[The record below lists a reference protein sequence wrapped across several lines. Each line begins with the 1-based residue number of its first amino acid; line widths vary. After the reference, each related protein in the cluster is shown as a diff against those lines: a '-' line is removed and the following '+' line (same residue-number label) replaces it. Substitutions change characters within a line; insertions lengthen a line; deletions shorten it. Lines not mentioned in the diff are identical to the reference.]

1 MHQFSLSMIKS
12 DRHINVQG
20 AVQIGMPTFGE
31 LLTRYIERAGIS
43 DAELALSTGVQR
55 QTIFRWK
62 EGLTARPR
70 YREDVV
76 RIAAKLRLT
85 PEERDELLLA
95 AGFPPEHLKP
105 STGAPPVNV
114 PTMTTEDC
122 SEQAA
127 DPPGEAFPLPSS
139 GRNTS
144 TIQDAGSTQDTGSI
158 LKEKTPARPTHLID
172 NPVLML
178 GVAAIL
184 MLVVALVGTVALR
197 ALFPQA
203 DGPQT
208 DGVQTVAVSTPIP
221 APETPLPAASTPLP
235 TPSPAP
241 VVAEPGEHL
250 IVIAPFV
257 GYTSGDLRFNIAG
270 RIREALEAEL
280 RQAGLTDVRIA
291 IWPEPL
297 SEAEQA
303 ERALASSHAAM
314 VIWGE
319 YDVGRVR
326 AGLTT
331 PTLEDAYWVNPVDAP
346 SSLPYVI
353 NQDVP
358 RDARIFA
365 LYTLA
370 GYYRTIEET
379 EKALAAYRRT
389 LAQSPDDPTILASA
403 HFYIG
408 LLTPAVQG
416 YTVQSLSNAINHYT
430 KALELQPNWENTRYK
445 RGTALLGR
453 ALLSLNEQPDL
464 DAAIADFDA
473 VVRRY
478 PNRADP
484 LLNRGIAYYQRNDAE
499 ALDAAY
505 RDFSRVTT
513 LAPEDPRG
521 YYHRAL
527 VEIRR
532 NSPAWVAD
540 LEEAQR
546 LAPNFPSIQ
555 NAFCWGYGTA
565 GEAETALPYCDA
577 AVALDSTG
585 ASFDSRAI
593 ALAQLGRYA
602 EAAADLRAYLDWVQA
617 EHPSLYAKY
626 RGLRVEGWIEALE
639 RGENPFT
646 ADELALLRRGAE

>member
-1 MHQFSLSMIKS
+1 
-12 DRHINVQG
+12 
-20 AVQIGMPTFGE
+20 MPTFGE
-31 LLTRYIERAGIS
+31 LLTQYIERAGIT
-43 DAELALSTGVQR
+43 DAELARSTGVQR

-70 YREDVV
+70 HRKDVV

-85 PEERDELLLA
+85 PEERDALLLA

-105 STGAPPVNV
+105 GAGVPSVNV
-114 PTMTTEDC
+114 PAMTAEIAT
-122 SEQAA
+122 AA
-127 DPPGEAFPLPSS
+127 EGNPPGEASPILSPGHDTPS
-139 GRNTS
+139 
-144 TIQDAGSTQDTGSI
+144 IQGVVSAQDI
-158 LKEKTPARPTHLID
+158 VPIVEEKMPVQLARLID
-172 NPVLML
+172 NPALML
-178 GVAAIL
+178 GVAAALIL
-184 MLVVALVGTVALR
+184 IVALVGTIALR
-197 ALFPQA
+197 AFF
-203 DGPQT
+203 PQT
-208 DGVQTVAVSTPIP
+208 DATQMVAASTPAT
-221 APETPLPAASTPLP
+221 APETPLPAASTPSSA
-235 TPSPAP
+235 PSHTASPGSI
-241 VVAEPGEHL
+241 VAKPGEHL

-257 GYTSGDLRFNIAG
+257 GYTSGDLRFNVAG
-270 RIREALEAEL
+270 RICEVLEAEL
-280 RQAGLTDVRIA
+280 RQAKLADVRIA

-297 SEAEQA
+297 FEAEQA
-303 ERALASSHAAM
+303 EHILLSSHATM

-319 YDVGRVR
+319 YDAGRVR
-326 AGLTT
+326 ASLTT

-353 NQDVP
+353 NQAVP
-358 RDARIFA
+358 RDARVFA

-370 GYYRTIEET
+370 GYYRTIEEA
-379 EKALAAYRRT
+379 EKALAVYRRT
-389 LAQSPDDPTILASA
+389 LAQSPDDPTILASV

-416 YTVQSLSNAINHYT
+416 YTVQSLSNAIHHYT
-430 KALELQPNWENTRYK
+430 KTLELQPDWENARYN

-453 ALLSLNEQPDL
+453 ALLSLNERPDL

-478 PNRADP
+478 PNRVDP
-484 LLNRGIAYYQRNDAE
+484 LLNRGIAYYQRNDDE

-505 RDFSRVTT
+505 RDFSRVIA

-532 NSPAWVAD
+532 NNPTWVAD

-546 LAPNFPSIQ
+546 LAPDFTPIQ

-565 GEAETALPYCDA
+565 GEAETTLSHCDA

-602 EAAADLRAYLDWVQA
+602 EAAADLHAYLAWVQA
-617 EHPSLYAKY
+617 EHPSLYTKY

-646 ADELALLRRGAE
+646 ADELAWLRRGAE

>member
-1 MHQFSLSMIKS
+1 MS
-12 DRHINVQG
+12 
-20 AVQIGMPTFGE
+20 TFGE

-43 DAELALSTGVQR
+43 DAELARSTGVQR

-70 YREDVV
+70 HREDVV
-76 RIAAKLRLT
+76 RITAKLRLT
-85 PEERDELLLA
+85 PEERDALLLA

-105 STGAPPVNV
+105 GAGVPSVNV
-114 PTMTTEDC
+114 PAVTAEIATEP
-122 SEQAA
+122 EGN
-127 DPPGEAFPLPSS
+127 PPGEASPILSP
-139 GRNTS
+139 GLDTPA
-144 TIQDAGSTQDTGSI
+144 TQGIASTQSVVSI
-158 LKEKTPARPTHLID
+158 VEEEEERVVQPARLID
-172 NPVLML
+172 NPALML
-178 GVAAIL
+178 GVAAALIL
-184 MLVVALVGTVALR
+184 IVALVGTIALR
-197 ALFPQA
+197 AFL
-203 DGPQT
+203 PQT
-208 DGVQTVAVSTPIP
+208 DATQTVAASTSAT
-221 APETPLPAASTPLP
+221 APETLLSAASTPSPAPSP

-241 VVAEPGEHL
+241 IVAGPGEHL

-257 GYTSGDLRFNIAG
+257 GYTSDDLRFNVAG
-270 RIREALEAEL
+270 RIREALETEL
-280 RQAGLTDVRIA
+280 RQAGLTDVRLA
-291 IWPEPL
+291 IWPEAL

-303 ERALASSHAAM
+303 ERVLTSSRAAM

-319 YDVGRVR
+319 YDAGRVR
-326 AGLTT
+326 ASLTT
-331 PTLEDAYWVNPVDAP
+331 PTQEDAYWVNPVDAP

-370 GYYRTIEET
+370 GYYRTIEEA
-379 EKALAAYRRT
+379 EKALAVYRRT
-389 LAQSPDDPTILASA
+389 LAQSPDDPTILASV

-416 YTVQSLSNAINHYT
+416 YTVQSLSNAIYHYT
-430 KALELQPNWENTRYK
+430 KTLELQPDWENARYN

-464 DAAIADFDA
+464 DAAIADFNA

-478 PNRADP
+478 PNRVDP
-484 LLNRGIAYYQRNDAE
+484 LLNRGIAYYQRNNSED
-499 ALDAAY
+499 LDAAY
-505 RDFSRVTT
+505 RDFSRVMT
-513 LAPEDPRG
+513 LAPEDPRS

-532 NSPAWVAD
+532 NNPNWVAD
-540 LEEAQR
+540 LEAAWQ
-546 LAPNFPSIQ
+546 LAPDFAPIQ

-602 EAAADLRAYLDWVQA
+602 EAAADLRAYLAWVQK

-626 RGLRVEGWIEALE
+626 RGPRVEGWIKALE

-646 ADELALLRRGAE
+646 ADELALLRRGGE

>member
-1 MHQFSLSMIKS
+1 MS
-12 DRHINVQG
+12 
-20 AVQIGMPTFGE
+20 TFGE
-31 LLTRYIERAGIS
+31 LLTKYIERAGIS
-43 DAELALSTGVQR
+43 DAELARSTGVQR

-105 STGAPPVNV
+105 IAGASSLEAAAG
-114 PTMTTEDC
+114 T
-122 SEQAA
+122 SGIAAEQASSA
-127 DPPGEAFPLPSS
+127 LLPAPDHDASTAQNAAFTV
-139 GRNTS
+139 G
-144 TIQDAGSTQDTGSI
+144 A
-158 LKEKTPARPTHLID
+158 ETPARPVRLID
-172 NPVLML
+172 HPALML
-178 GVAAIL
+178 GVAAALI
-184 MLVVALVGTVALR
+184 LVVALVGTLVLR
-197 ALFPQA
+197 ALFPQPTEA
-203 DGPQT
+203 PAT
-208 DGVQTVAVSTPIP
+208 PAPSVPAAALSTPSL
-221 APETPLPAASTPLP
+221 APSP

-241 VVAEPGEHL
+241 IVAGPGEHL

-257 GYTSGDLRFNIAG
+257 GYTSDDLRFNIAG

-280 RQAGLTDVRIA
+280 RQAGLTDARIA

-297 SEAEQA
+297 SEADQA
-303 ERALASSHAAM
+303 ERVLASAHAAM

-319 YDVGRVR
+319 YDAGRVR

-331 PTLEDAYWVNPVDAP
+331 PTQEDAYWVNPVDAP

-370 GYYRTIEET
+370 GYYRTVEET
-379 EKALAAYRRT
+379 DKALLVYRRT
-389 LAQSPDDPTILASA
+389 LAQAPSDPTILAST

-408 LLTPAVQG
+408 LLTPIVQG
-416 YTVQSLSNAINHYT
+416 YTVQSLSEAIRHYT
-430 KALELQPNWENTRYK
+430 KTLELQPTWENARYN

-453 ALLSLNEQPDL
+453 ALLSLDERADL
-464 DAAIADFDA
+464 DAAIADFD
-473 VVRRY
+473 VVIRRH
-478 PNRADP
+478 PNRLDP
-484 LLNRGIAYYQRNDAE
+484 LLNRGIAYYQRNDDE
-499 ALDAAY
+499 ALAAAY
-505 RDFSRVTT
+505 NDFSRVIM
-513 LAPEDPRG
+513 LAPEDHRG

-532 NSPAWVAD
+532 NSPNWAAD
-540 LEEAQR
+540 LEQAQR
-546 LAPNFPSIQ
+546 LAPDFALIQ
-555 NAFCWGYGTA
+555 NALCWGYGTA
-565 GEAETALPYCDA
+565 GEAQTALPYCDA
-577 AVALDSTG
+577 AVALDPTG

-593 ALAQLGRYA
+593 ALAQLGRHE
-602 EAAADLRAYLDWVQA
+602 EAAADLRAYLAWVQQ

-626 RGLRVEGWIEALE
+626 RGPRVEGWIEALE

-646 ADELALLRRGAE
+646 ADELSLLRKGAE

>member
-1 MHQFSLSMIKS
+1 MS
-12 DRHINVQG
+12 
-20 AVQIGMPTFGE
+20 TFGE
-31 LLTRYIERAGIS
+31 LLTQYIERAGIS
-43 DAELALSTGVQR
+43 DAELARSTGVQR

-70 YREDVV
+70 HREDVV

-85 PEERDELLLA
+85 PEERDALLLA

-105 STGAPPVNV
+105 GAGV
-114 PTMTTEDC
+114 PSMNAPAVTAEI
-122 SEQAA
+122 AA
-127 DPPGEAFPLPSS
+127 EPEGNPPGEASPILSPGLDPSATQ
-139 GRNTS
+139 G
-144 TIQDAGSTQDTGSI
+144 IASTQSVVSI
-158 LKEKTPARPTHLID
+158 VEEGERVVQPARLID
-172 NPVLML
+172 NPALML
-178 GVAAIL
+178 GVAAALIL
-184 MLVVALVGTVALR
+184 FVALVGTIALR
-197 ALFPQA
+197 AFL
-203 DGPQT
+203 PQT
-208 DGVQTVAVSTPIP
+208 DATQTVAASTSAT
-221 APETPLPAASTPLP
+221 APETPLSAASTPSPAPSP

-241 VVAEPGEHL
+241 IVAGPGEHL

-257 GYTSGDLRFNIAG
+257 GYTSDDLRFNVAG
-270 RIREALEAEL
+270 RIREALETEL
-280 RQAGLTDVRIA
+280 RQAGLTDVRLA
-291 IWPEPL
+291 IWPEAL

-303 ERALASSHAAM
+303 ERVLTSSRAAM

-319 YDVGRVR
+319 YDAGRVR
-326 AGLTT
+326 ASLTT
-331 PTLEDAYWVNPVDAP
+331 PTQEDAYWVNPVDAP

-370 GYYRTIEET
+370 GYYRTIEEA
-379 EKALAAYRRT
+379 EKALAVYRRT
-389 LAQSPDDPTILASA
+389 LAQSPNDPTILASV

-416 YTVQSLSNAINHYT
+416 YTVQSLSNAIYHYT
-430 KALELQPNWENTRYK
+430 KTLELQPDWENARYN

-478 PNRADP
+478 PNRVDP
-484 LLNRGIAYYQRNDAE
+484 LLNRGIAYYQRNDGE

-505 RDFSRVTT
+505 QDFSRVMT
-513 LAPEDPRG
+513 LAPEDPRS

-532 NSPAWVAD
+532 NNPNWVAD
-540 LEEAQR
+540 LEAAWQ
-546 LAPNFPSIQ
+546 LAPDFAPIQ

-602 EAAADLRAYLDWVQA
+602 EAAADLRAYLAWVQK

-626 RGLRVEGWIEALE
+626 RGPRVEGWIEALE

>member
-1 MHQFSLSMIKS
+1 MS
-12 DRHINVQG
+12 
-20 AVQIGMPTFGE
+20 TFGK
-31 LLTRYIERAGIS
+31 LLTRYIERAGIT
-43 DAELALSTGVQR
+43 DAELARSTGVQR

-70 YREDVV
+70 HREDVV

-85 PEERDELLLA
+85 PEERDALLLA

-105 STGAPPVNV
+105 GTGIPAVNV
-114 PTMTTEDC
+114 PAVTAEIAAATEG
-122 SEQAA
+122 S
-127 DPPGEAFPLPSS
+127 PPGEASPILSP
-139 GRNTS
+139 GLDTS
-144 TIQDAGSTQDTGSI
+144 ATQGIASTQRVVSI
-158 LKEKTPARPTHLID
+158 VEKGERVVQPARLID
-172 NPVLML
+172 NPALML
-178 GVAAIL
+178 GVAAALIL
-184 MLVVALVGTVALR
+184 FVALVGTIALR
-197 ALFPQA
+197 AFL
-203 DGPQT
+203 PQT
-208 DGVQTVAVSTPIP
+208 DTTQPVAASTPAT
-221 APETPLPAASTPLP
+221 APETPLPATSTPSP

-241 VVAEPGEHL
+241 IVAGPGEHL

-257 GYTSGDLRFNIAG
+257 GYTSDDLRFNIAG
-270 RIREALEAEL
+270 RIREALETEL
-280 RQAGLTDVRIA
+280 QQAGLTDVRLA
-291 IWPEPL
+291 IWPEAL

-303 ERALASSHAAM
+303 ERVVTSSRAAM

-319 YDVGRVR
+319 YDAGRVR
-326 AGLTT
+326 ASLTT
-331 PTLEDAYWVNPVDAP
+331 PTQEDAYWVNPVDAP

-370 GYYRTIEET
+370 GYYRTIEEA
-379 EKALAAYRRT
+379 EKALAVYRRT
-389 LAQSPDDPTILASA
+389 LAQSPNDPTILASV

-416 YTVQSLSNAINHYT
+416 YTVQSLSNAIYHYT
-430 KALELQPNWENTRYK
+430 KTLELQPDWENARYN

-464 DAAIADFDA
+464 DAAIADFNA

-478 PNRADP
+478 PNRVDP
-484 LLNRGIAYYQRNDAE
+484 LLNRGIAYYQRNDSE
-499 ALDAAY
+499 ALEAAY
-505 RDFSRVTT
+505 RDFSRVMT
-513 LAPEDPRG
+513 LAPDDPRG

-532 NSPAWVAD
+532 NSPNWVAD
-540 LEEAQR
+540 LEAAWR
-546 LAPNFPSIQ
+546 LAPDFAPIQ

-577 AVALDSTG
+577 AVALDSSG

-602 EAAADLRAYLDWVQA
+602 EAAADLRAYLAWVQK

-626 RGLRVEGWIEALE
+626 RGPRVEGWIEALE

>member
-1 MHQFSLSMIKS
+1 MS
-12 DRHINVQG
+12 
-20 AVQIGMPTFGE
+20 TFGE

-43 DAELALSTGVQR
+43 DAELARSTGVQR

-70 YREDVV
+70 HREDVV

-85 PEERDELLLA
+85 PEERDALLLA

-105 STGAPPVNV
+105 GAGVPSVNV
-114 PTMTTEDC
+114 PAVTAEIATEP
-122 SEQAA
+122 EGN
-127 DPPGEAFPLPSS
+127 PPGEASPILSP
-139 GRNTS
+139 GLDTPA
-144 TIQDAGSTQDTGSI
+144 TQGIASTQSVVSI
-158 LKEKTPARPTHLID
+158 VEEEEERVVQPARLID
-172 NPVLML
+172 NPALML
-178 GVAAIL
+178 GVAAALIL
-184 MLVVALVGTVALR
+184 IVALVGTIALR
-197 ALFPQA
+197 AFL
-203 DGPQT
+203 PQT
-208 DGVQTVAVSTPIP
+208 DATQTVAASTSAT
-221 APETPLPAASTPLP
+221 APETLLSAASTPSPAPSP

-241 VVAEPGEHL
+241 IVAGPGEHL

-257 GYTSGDLRFNIAG
+257 GYTSDDLRFNVAG
-270 RIREALEAEL
+270 RIREALETEL
-280 RQAGLTDVRIA
+280 RQAGLTDVRLA
-291 IWPEPL
+291 IWPEAL

-303 ERALASSHAAM
+303 ERVLTSSRAAM

-319 YDVGRVR
+319 YDAGRVR
-326 AGLTT
+326 ASLTT
-331 PTLEDAYWVNPVDAP
+331 PTQEDAYWVNPVDAP

-370 GYYRTIEET
+370 GYYRTIEEA
-379 EKALAAYRRT
+379 EKALAVYRRT
-389 LAQSPDDPTILASA
+389 LAQSPDDPTILASV

-416 YTVQSLSNAINHYT
+416 YTVQSLSNAIYHYT
-430 KALELQPNWENTRYK
+430 KTLELQPDWENARYN

-464 DAAIADFDA
+464 DAAIADFNA

-478 PNRADP
+478 PNRVDP
-484 LLNRGIAYYQRNDAE
+484 LLNRGIAYYQRNNSED
-499 ALDAAY
+499 LDAAY
-505 RDFSRVTT
+505 RDFSRVMT
-513 LAPEDPRG
+513 LAPEDPRS

-532 NSPAWVAD
+532 NNPNWVAD
-540 LEEAQR
+540 LEAAWQ
-546 LAPNFPSIQ
+546 LAPDFAPIQ

-602 EAAADLRAYLDWVQA
+602 EAAADLRAYLAWVQK

-626 RGLRVEGWIEALE
+626 RGPRVEGWIKALE

-646 ADELALLRRGAE
+646 ADELALLRRGGE

>member
-1 MHQFSLSMIKS
+1 MS
-12 DRHINVQG
+12 
-20 AVQIGMPTFGE
+20 TFGE
-31 LLTRYIERAGIS
+31 LLTQYIERAGIS
-43 DAELALSTGVQR
+43 DAELARSTGVQR

-70 YREDVV
+70 HREDVV

-85 PEERDELLLA
+85 PEERDALLLA

-105 STGAPPVNV
+105 GAGV
-114 PTMTTEDC
+114 PSMNAPAVTAEI
-122 SEQAA
+122 AA
-127 DPPGEAFPLPSS
+127 EPEGNPPGEASPILSPGLDPSATQ
-139 GRNTS
+139 G
-144 TIQDAGSTQDTGSI
+144 IASTQSVVSI
-158 LKEKTPARPTHLID
+158 VEEGERVVQPARLID
-172 NPVLML
+172 NPALML
-178 GVAAIL
+178 GVAAALIL
-184 MLVVALVGTVALR
+184 IVALVGTIALR
-197 ALFPQA
+197 AFL
-203 DGPQT
+203 PQT
-208 DGVQTVAVSTPIP
+208 DATQTVAASTSAT
-221 APETPLPAASTPLP
+221 APETPLSAASTPSPAPSP

-241 VVAEPGEHL
+241 IVAGPGEHL

-257 GYTSGDLRFNIAG
+257 GYTSDDLRFNVAG
-270 RIREALEAEL
+270 RIREALETEL
-280 RQAGLTDVRIA
+280 RQAGLTDVRLA
-291 IWPEPL
+291 IWPEAL

-303 ERALASSHAAM
+303 ERVLTSSRAAM

-319 YDVGRVR
+319 YDAGRVR
-326 AGLTT
+326 ASLTT
-331 PTLEDAYWVNPVDAP
+331 PTQEDAYWVNPVDAP

-370 GYYRTIEET
+370 GYYRTIEEA
-379 EKALAAYRRT
+379 EKALAVYRRT
-389 LAQSPDDPTILASA
+389 LAQSPNDPTILASV

-416 YTVQSLSNAINHYT
+416 YTVQSLSNAIYHYT
-430 KALELQPNWENTRYK
+430 KTLELQPDWENARYN

-464 DAAIADFDA
+464 DAAIADFNA

-478 PNRADP
+478 PNRVDP
-484 LLNRGIAYYQRNDAE
+484 LLNRGIAYYQRNDSE
-499 ALDAAY
+499 DLDAAY
-505 RDFSRVTT
+505 RDFSRVMT
-513 LAPEDPRG
+513 LAPEDPRS

-532 NSPAWVAD
+532 NNPNWVAD
-540 LEEAQR
+540 LEAAWQ
-546 LAPNFPSIQ
+546 LAPDFAPIQ

-602 EAAADLRAYLDWVQA
+602 EAAADLRAYLAWVQK

-626 RGLRVEGWIEALE
+626 RGPRVEGWIEALE

>member
-1 MHQFSLSMIKS
+1 MS
-12 DRHINVQG
+12 
-20 AVQIGMPTFGE
+20 TFGE
-31 LLTRYIERAGIS
+31 LLTQYIERAGIS
-43 DAELALSTGVQR
+43 DAELARSTGVQR

-62 EGLTARPR
+62 EGSTARPR
-70 YREDVV
+70 HREDVV

-85 PEERDELLLA
+85 PEERDALLLA

-105 STGAPPVNV
+105 GAGV
-114 PTMTTEDC
+114 PSMNAPAVTAEI
-122 SEQAA
+122 AA
-127 DPPGEAFPLPSS
+127 EPEGNPPGEASPILSPGLDPSATQ
-139 GRNTS
+139 G
-144 TIQDAGSTQDTGSI
+144 IASTQSVVSI
-158 LKEKTPARPTHLID
+158 VEEGERVVQPARLID
-172 NPVLML
+172 NPALML
-178 GVAAIL
+178 GVAAALIL
-184 MLVVALVGTVALR
+184 IVALVGTIALR
-197 ALFPQA
+197 AFL
-203 DGPQT
+203 PQT
-208 DGVQTVAVSTPIP
+208 DATQTVAASTSAT
-221 APETPLPAASTPLP
+221 APETPLSAASTPSPAPSP

-241 VVAEPGEHL
+241 IVAGPGEHL

-257 GYTSGDLRFNIAG
+257 GYTSDDLRFNVAG
-270 RIREALEAEL
+270 RIREALETEL
-280 RQAGLTDVRIA
+280 RQAGLTDVRLA
-291 IWPEPL
+291 IWPEAL

-303 ERALASSHAAM
+303 ERVLTSSRAAM

-319 YDVGRVR
+319 YDAGRVR
-326 AGLTT
+326 ASLTT
-331 PTLEDAYWVNPVDAP
+331 PTQEDAYWVNPVDAP

-370 GYYRTIEET
+370 GYYRTIEEA
-379 EKALAAYRRT
+379 EKALAVYRRT
-389 LAQSPDDPTILASA
+389 LAQSPNDPTILASV

-416 YTVQSLSNAINHYT
+416 YTVQSLSNAIYHYT
-430 KALELQPNWENTRYK
+430 KTLELQPDWENARYN

-464 DAAIADFDA
+464 DAAIADFNA

-478 PNRADP
+478 PNRVDP
-484 LLNRGIAYYQRNDAE
+484 LLNRGIAYYQRNDSE
-499 ALDAAY
+499 DLDAAY
-505 RDFSRVTT
+505 RDFSRVMT
-513 LAPEDPRG
+513 LAPEDPRS

-532 NSPAWVAD
+532 NNPNWVAD
-540 LEEAQR
+540 LEAAWQ
-546 LAPNFPSIQ
+546 LAPDFAPIQ

-602 EAAADLRAYLDWVQA
+602 EAAADLRAYLAWVQK

-626 RGLRVEGWIEALE
+626 RGPRVEGWIEALE

>member
-1 MHQFSLSMIKS
+1 MGSALEAQSACSNSFNRDKILMKYNAQELTQVVMS
-12 DRHINVQG
+12 
-20 AVQIGMPTFGE
+20 TFGE
-31 LLTRYIERAGIS
+31 LLTKYIERAGIS
-43 DAELALSTGVQR
+43 DAELARSTGVQR

-76 RIAAKLRLT
+76 RIAAKLRLS

-105 STGAPPVNV
+105 IAGVSPVEAAAG
-114 PTMTTEDC
+114 T
-122 SEQAA
+122 SGIAAEQASGA
-127 DPPGEAFPLPSS
+127 LPPAPGHDATTAQNAAFTAEA
-139 GRNTS
+139 
-144 TIQDAGSTQDTGSI
+144 
-158 LKEKTPARPTHLID
+158 KTPARPVRLID
-172 NPVLML
+172 HPALML
-178 GVAAIL
+178 GVAAALIL
-184 MLVVALVGTVALR
+184 IVALVGTLVLR

-203 DGPQT
+203 SEAPI
-208 DGVQTVAVSTPIP
+208 ASAPSTP
-221 APETPLPAASTPLP
+221 AAALS

-241 VVAEPGEHL
+241 SPTPSLAPIVAGPGEHL
-250 IVIAPFV
+250 IVIAPFI
-257 GYTSGDLRFNIAG
+257 GYTSDDLRFNIAG

-280 RQAGLTDVRIA
+280 RQAGLTDARIA

-297 SEAEQA
+297 SEADQA
-303 ERALASSHAAM
+303 ERVLTSAHAAM

-319 YDVGRVR
+319 YDAGRVR

-331 PTLEDAYWVNPVDAP
+331 PTQEDAYWVNPVDAP

-370 GYYRTIEET
+370 GYYRTVEET
-379 EKALAAYRRT
+379 DKALLVYRRT
-389 LAQSPDDPTILASA
+389 LAQAPSDPTILAST

-408 LLTPAVQG
+408 LLTPIVQG
-416 YTVQSLSNAINHYT
+416 YTVQSLSDAIFHYT
-430 KALELQPNWENTRYK
+430 KTLELQPAWENARYN

-453 ALLSLNEQPDL
+453 ALLSLDERADL
-464 DAAIADFDA
+464 DAAIVDFDA
-473 VVRRY
+473 VIRRH
-478 PNRADP
+478 PNRIDP
-484 LLNRGIAYYQRNDAE
+484 LLNRGIAYYQRNNDE
-499 ALDAAY
+499 ALEAAY
-505 RDFSRVTT
+505 DDFSRVIM
-513 LAPEDPRG
+513 LAPEDHRG

-532 NSPAWVAD
+532 NSPNWAAD
-540 LEEAQR
+540 LEQAQR
-546 LAPNFPSIQ
+546 LAPDFAPIQ
-555 NAFCWGYGTA
+555 NALCWGYGTA
-565 GEAETALPYCDA
+565 GEAQTALPYCDA
-577 AVALDSTG
+577 AVALDPTG

-593 ALAQLGRYA
+593 ALAQLGRHA
-602 EAAADLRAYLDWVQA
+602 EAAADLRAYLAWVQQ

-626 RGLRVEGWIEALE
+626 RGPRVEGWIEALE